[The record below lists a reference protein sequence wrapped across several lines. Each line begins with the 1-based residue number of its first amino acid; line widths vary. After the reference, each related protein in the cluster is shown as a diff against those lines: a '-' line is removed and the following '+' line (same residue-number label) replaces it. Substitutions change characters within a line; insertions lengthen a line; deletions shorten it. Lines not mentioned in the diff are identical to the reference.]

1 VKLSSHCHSDVFD
14 LNFVGWFLCSK
25 DQMLVECE
33 MKNAELSA
41 IWSQLKKISHRI

>member
-1 VKLSSHCHSDVFD
+1 VKLSSHCHSDVID

-25 DQMLVECE
+25 DQMLGECE